1 LNIPHDRYVL
11 FFESDEESSSRDVMH
26 FLGQSMNEIG
36 KVDFA
41 LAMDAGGGNGE

>member
-11 FFESDEESSSRDVMH
+11 FFESDEESSSKDVMY
-26 FLGQSMNEIG
+26 FLGKSMEKIG